1 MFEFLRQYL
10 RHPFTVG
17 AIAPSGKELARK
29 MMEPVDFSRAECI
42 VEYGPGT
49 GAFTRELCRRKRPGT
64 RLILIE
70 QNADFCNRIRDRFG
84 NVPNVEILH
93 GSAENADR
101 YLAARGIPQA
111 DYVVSGLPFTSL
123 PRAVSLKIF
132 DATRRIIGGEGKFIT
147 FQYTLVKEK
156 FFKAHFTLER
166 KIRAKRNLPPAYV
179 FVCSRPRKGA

>member
-1 MFEFLRQYL
+1 MLDFLRQYL

-49 GAFTRELCRRKRPGT
+49 GAFTKELCRRKKPGT
-64 RLILIE
+64 RLIIIE
-70 QNADFCNRIRDRFG
+70 QNSDFYKTIRERFG
-84 NVPNVEILH
+84 GVPNVEVLH

-101 YLAARGIPQA
+101 YLSARGIRRA

-123 PRAVSLKIF
+123 PKQVSLKIF
-132 DATRRIIGGEGKFIT
+132 DATRRVIGAEGKFIT
-147 FQYTLVKEK
+147 FQYTLFKEK
-156 FFKAHFTLER
+156 FFRANFTIER

-179 FVCSRPRKGA
+179 FVCAQPRKGA